1 MGVAGWRFARNRKGR
16 AAALAVLE
24 ELPVICSVMV
34 ATGSMI
40 MIGIMLCNDW
50 RALNED
56 MAMTDNVAASCNE
69 YGVQVPC
76 ITPHSFKFL
85 P

>member
-16 AAALAVLE
+16 AAAPAVLE

-34 ATGSMI
+34 VTGSMI

-50 RALNED
+50 
-56 MAMTDNVAASCNE
+56 
-69 YGVQVPC
+69 P
-76 ITPHSFKFL
+76 I
-85 P
+85 